1 MLKPVALFAALL
13 AAALPVSAETL
24 HYNVV
29 EFSESASIEVL
40 RDTAIARL
48 RVHEEG
54 KNQEEVSANFIKKL
68 NHVTRKATSNEFK
81 TELLHRS
88 ASPRYEFS
96 DKGKQTQ
103 TGWEEQAV
111 LQVESKNFEAV
122 NKLIAE
128 TRSEANLDSLTFKV
142 SKQSREDTVDEVSK
156 AALKRFRD
164 RADSLT
170 KNMGFRNYKIV
181 RLDFGQIGN
190 RSVSSAPAQVMR
202 AKAMSA
208 EAAPAVPEQT
218 APGTEEISITV
229 RGTIQM

>member
-1 MLKPVALFAALL
+1 MFKHIALSAALS
-13 AAALPVSAETL
+13 AAVLPVCAETL

-29 EFSESASIEVL
+29 EFSEGASIEVL
-40 RDTAIARL
+40 RDTATARL

-96 DKGKQTQ
+96 DKGKRTQ

-111 LQVESKNFEAV
+111 LQVESKNFDAV

-128 TRSEANLDSLTFKV
+128 TRSEADLESLSFRV
-142 SKQSREDTVDEVSK
+142 SKQSREDTVDAVSK
-156 AALKRFRD
+156 AALKRFRE
-164 RADSLT
+164 RAAMLAKD
-170 KNMGFRNYKIV
+170 MGFRNYKIV

-190 RSVSSAPAQVMR
+190 RSVDSAPVRMMR
-202 AKAMSA
+202 AKAASD
-208 EAAPAVPEQT
+208 EAASVPDQT